1 MIIDLTK
8 NNLKQIL
15 ELEEKF
21 PNVFLKFDIINDFQ
35 NNPYTKYMVYLI
47 DKKIVGFINYH
58 DIYDRVEIINFN
70 VLEFFQ
76 NRHIGSSLLLNL
88 ITISKEKLKKN
99 ITLEVR
105 KDNEK
110 AIYLYKKFGFREV
123 SIRKNYYNDVDGIL
137 MEKELM

>member
-1 MIIDLTK
+1 MQPYT
-8 NNLKQIL
+8 N
-15 ELEEKF
+15 
-21 PNVFLKFDIINDFQ
+21 PYYFQ

-110 AIYLYKKFGFREV
+110 AIYLYKKFGFREI

>member
-21 PNVFLKFDIINDFQ
+21 PNVFLKSDIINDFQ

-110 AIYLYKKFGFREV
+110 AIYLYKKFGVREV

>member
-15 ELEEKF
+15 ELEKKF
-21 PNVFLKFDIINDFQ
+21 PNIFSKFNIINDLE
-35 NNPYTKYMVYLI
+35 NNPYTKYMVYLK
-47 DKKIVGFINYH
+47 DQKIVGFINYH

-70 VLEFFQ
+70 VLEFFRNQ
-76 NRHIGSSLLLNL
+76 HIGSSLLLNL
-88 ITISKEKLKKN
+88 ITTSKEKLKKN

-110 AIYLYKKFGFREV
+110 AIYLYKKFGFREI

>member
-21 PNVFLKFDIINDFQ
+21 PNVFLKSDIINDFQ

>member
-1 MIIDLTK
+1 MIIDLAK

-21 PNVFLKFDIINDFQ
+21 HNVFLKSDIINDFQ

-76 NRHIGSSLLLNL
+76 NQHIGSSLLLNL

-110 AIYLYKKFGFREV
+110 AIYLYKKFGFREI

>member
-1 MIIDLTK
+1 MIIDLAK

-21 PNVFLKFDIINDFQ
+21 PNVFLKSDIINDFQ

-76 NRHIGSSLLLNL
+76 NQHIGSSLLLNL
-88 ITISKEKLKKN
+88 ITTSKEKLKKN

-110 AIYLYKKFGFREV
+110 AIYLYKKFGFREI

>member
-1 MIIDLTK
+1 M
-8 NNLKQIL
+8 

-21 PNVFLKFDIINDFQ
+21 PNVFLKSDIINDFQ

-110 AIYLYKKFGFREV
+110 AIYLYKKFGFREI

>member
-21 PNVFLKFDIINDFQ
+21 PNVFLKSDIINDFQ

-88 ITISKEKLKKN
+88 ITTSKEKLKKN

-110 AIYLYKKFGFREV
+110 AIYLYKKFGFREI

>member
-1 MIIDLTK
+1 MIIDLAK
-8 NNLKQIL
+8 NNLNQIL

-21 PNVFLKFDIINDFQ
+21 PNVFLKSDIINDLE
-35 NNPYTKYMVYLI
+35 NNPYTKYMVYLK
-47 DKKIVGFINYH
+47 DQKIVGFINYH

-70 VLEFFQ
+70 VLELFQ
-76 NRHIGSSLLLNL
+76 NQHIGSSLLLNL
-88 ITISKEKLKKN
+88 ITTSKEKLKKN

>member
-21 PNVFLKFDIINDFQ
+21 PNVFLKSDIINDFQ

-76 NRHIGSSLLLNL
+76 NQHIGSSLRLNL

-110 AIYLYKKFGFREV
+110 AIYLYKKFGFREI

>member
-110 AIYLYKKFGFREV
+110 AIYLYKKFGFREI

>member
-21 PNVFLKFDIINDFQ
+21 PNVFLKSDIINDFQ

-110 AIYLYKKFGFREV
+110 AIYLYKKFGFRV
-123 SIRKNYYNDVDGIL
+123 ISIRKNYYNDVDGIL

>member
-15 ELEEKF
+15 ELEKKF
-21 PNVFLKFDIINDFQ
+21 PNIFSKFNIINDLE

-110 AIYLYKKFGFREV
+110 AIYLYKKFGFREI

>member
-15 ELEEKF
+15 ELEKKF
-21 PNVFLKFDIINDFQ
+21 PNIFSKFNIINDLE
-35 NNPYTKYMVYLI
+35 NNPYTKYMVYLK
-47 DKKIVGFINYH
+47 DQKIVGFINYH

-110 AIYLYKKFGFREV
+110 AIYLYKKFGFREI

>member
-1 MIIDLTK
+1 MIIDLAK

-21 PNVFLKFDIINDFQ
+21 PNVFLKSDIINDFQ

-76 NRHIGSSLLLNL
+76 NQHIGSSLLLNL
-88 ITISKEKLKKN
+88 ITISKEKLKK
-99 ITLEVR
+99 
-105 KDNEK
+105 KY
-110 AIYLYKKFGFREV
+110 YLG
-123 SIRKNYYNDVDGIL
+123 S
-137 MEKELM
+137 

>member
-1 MIIDLTK
+1 MIIDLAK
-8 NNLKQIL
+8 NNLNQIL

-21 PNVFLKFDIINDFQ
+21 PNVFLKSDIINDFQ

-110 AIYLYKKFGFREV
+110 AIYLYKKFGFREI

>member
-21 PNVFLKFDIINDFQ
+21 PNVFLKSDIINDFQ

-110 AIYLYKKFGFREV
+110 AIYLYKKFGFREI

>member
-1 MIIDLTK
+1 MIIDLAK

-21 PNVFLKFDIINDFQ
+21 PNVFLKSDIINDFQ

-110 AIYLYKKFGFREV
+110 AIYLYKKFGFREI

>member
-15 ELEEKF
+15 ELEKKF
-21 PNVFLKFDIINDFQ
+21 PNIFSKFNIINDLE

-76 NRHIGSSLLLNL
+76 NRHIG
-88 ITISKEKLKKN
+88 
-99 ITLEVR
+99 
-105 KDNEK
+105 
-110 AIYLYKKFGFREV
+110 
-123 SIRKNYYNDVDGIL
+123 
-137 MEKELM
+137 

>member
-21 PNVFLKFDIINDFQ
+21 PNVFLKSDIINDFQ

-58 DIYDRVEIINFN
+58 DI
-70 VLEFFQ
+70 
-76 NRHIGSSLLLNL
+76 
-88 ITISKEKLKKN
+88 
-99 ITLEVR
+99 
-105 KDNEK
+105 
-110 AIYLYKKFGFREV
+110 
-123 SIRKNYYNDVDGIL
+123 
-137 MEKELM
+137 

>member
-1 MIIDLTK
+1 MITNLTNKDLK
-8 NNLKQIL
+8 IIQ

-21 PNVFLKFDIINDFQ
+21 PDIFLKSAIINDFN
-35 NNPYTKYMVYLI
+35 NNPYTKYLVYLI
-47 DKKIVGFINYH
+47 DYKVVGFINYH

-70 VLEFFQ
+70 VLKQFQ
-76 NRHIGSSLLLNL
+76 NHHLGSKLLEEL
-88 ITISKEKLKKN
+88 IKLSKEKKQKN

-105 KDNEK
+105 KDNKK
-110 AIYLYKKFGFREV
+110 AIYLYQKYGFRCI

>member
-76 NRHIGSSLLLNL
+76 NRHIGSSLPLNL

-110 AIYLYKKFGFREV
+110 AIYLYKKFGFREI